1 MVTNICYL
9 HVGLYCGL
17 DTVKECSL
25 VSEMIQNLPEV
36 QETWV
41 QSLEKSTA
49 AHSSIFA
56 WRTLWTEEP
65 GGAEHPVVQ
74 SIGSQ
79 RGGHD

>member
-36 QETWV
+36 HETWV
-41 QSLEKSTA
+41 PSLGREDPLEKGMAPHCSLLA
-49 AHSSIFA
+49 
-56 WRTLWTEEP
+56 LEVPWTEGP
-65 GGAEHPVVQ
+65 GGL
-74 SIGSQ
+74 
-79 RGGHD
+79 